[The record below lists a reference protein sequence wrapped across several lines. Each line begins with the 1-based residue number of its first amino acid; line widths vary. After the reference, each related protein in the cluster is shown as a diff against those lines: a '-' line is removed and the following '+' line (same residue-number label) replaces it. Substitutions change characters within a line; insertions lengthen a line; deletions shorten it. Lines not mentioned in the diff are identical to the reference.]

1 MDLQVEIAQLL
12 EEKRALEA
20 TQKPKSASTVR
31 FKYDPST
38 KSTSEPGTF
47 GWQNDADAH
56 KIALEKELSK
66 LELASS
72 RAKDEIH
79 RWKLNFERENARIL
93 PLKARLITLQQELSK
108 FETSNVLLRSAF
120 MRLNSDAEG
129 KISLQTAAEALLA
142 LAPVDVSSFTSPDA
156 VITALKQQNVL
167 ASGSQEHLVFPDF
180 VACFNRLFK
189 S

>member
-1 MDLQVEIAQLL
+1 MEIAQLL

-20 TQKPKSASTVR
+20 TQKPKASSTVL
-31 FKYDPST
+31 FKPDFAAKGNSDT
-38 KSTSEPGTF
+38 NSGTF
-47 GWQNDADAH
+47 GWQSDADKH
-56 KIALEKELSK
+56 KVALEKELGK
-66 LELASS
+66 LELAAS

-120 MRLNSDAEG
+120 LRLNPNSEG
-129 KISLQTAAEALLA
+129 KISVQTAAEALLV
-142 LAPVDVSSFTSPDA
+142 LAPADVTSFTSPEA
-156 VITALKQQNVL
+156 ILTALKQQNVL
-167 ASGSQEHLVFPDF
+167 SSGFQEHLVFSDF
-180 VACFNRLFK
+180 VAGFNLLFK